1 MLLVGLVQEEVK
13 EYLLQ
18 VKDAFRLQ
26 TEILKEEEAQ
36 QIVQVLIPE
45 IDNIV
50 AKKVKAHF
58 IELANFIN
66 KKFT

>member
-1 MLLVGLVQEEVK
+1 MKANAMEIYLKSLISDEIKKMEVN
-13 EYLLQ
+13 
-18 VKDAFRLQ
+18 
-26 TEILKEEEAQ
+26 LKEEEAQ